1 MQPDDLDK
9 VRQHFITNQT
19 EPTIDLVS
27 DVVRDMFPTSSQY
40 ELVGLVDQAISA
52 LFGMGPLEQ
61 LLLQP
66 GITDILVNRF
76 DDIWINKGTALVK
89 TDVSFGSEKAAR
101 EFAIQLAVRGHRRL
115 DELHPF
121 VDMQLPNGM
130 RFHAVLPPLAVN
142 GTAISIRVPAPASL
156 TLADLFG
163 DGFMTSSMYHI
174 LIDIISNRQ
183 SFLISGGTGS
193 GKTTLLAAMLSLVD
207 PSNRI
212 LVIEDATELNIN
224 HPHVVAVQSRL
235 ANSEGLGQI
244 SMTDLVR
251 QSLRM
256 RPDRIVVGEVRGRE
270 ISDLLLALNTGH
282 NGSATTIHAN
292 SISTVPTRIEALGL
306 LAGLPRA
313 AIHSQMISAF
323 EYVIQLS
330 NFQNGKR
337 GIANIAKFKQGP
349 DGLVVI
355 ESLIDLGFS
364 PDIHLVS

>member
-1 MQPDDLDK
+1 
-9 VRQHFITNQT
+9 
-19 EPTIDLVS
+19 
-27 DVVRDMFPTSSQY
+27 
-40 ELVGLVDQAISA
+40 
-52 LFGMGPLEQ
+52 
-61 LLLQP
+61 
-66 GITDILVNRF
+66 
-76 DDIWINKGTALVK
+76 
-89 TDVSFGSEKAAR
+89 
-101 EFAIQLAVRGHRRL
+101 
-115 DELHPF
+115 
-121 VDMQLPNGM
+121 MQLPNGM

-193 GKTTLLAAMLSLVD
+193 GKTTLLAALLSLVD

-323 EYVIQLS
+323 EYVIQLG

-337 GIANIAKFKQGP
+337 GIADIAKFKQGP

-364 PDIHLVS
+364 PDTHLVA